1 MSSELL
7 ATEIKPTTEG
17 RARKSG
23 FSKEMRKNYDMY
35 LMLVPAIVYYL
46 IFSYTPMFGLVI
58 AFKDYNIFKG
68 VWESDWVGLSNFK
81 EMLNFPGFYDM
92 VRNTLVLNVLSLIFG
107 FPAPII
113 LALMLNEVRQKM
125 FKRVTQSLLYLPHFM
140 SWIIMGGII
149 YNLLS
154 PQYGFV
160 NMVLEKLGFE
170 KIFFMVSE
178 SWWITTYVGSGIWA
192 GAGWGT
198 IIYLAAMTAIDPSLY
213 EAAVVDGAGRWRKI
227 VHITIPGIMPTVI
240 ILLILNLGHLV
251 SIGYE
256 HILALQ
262 NPMVGRVSEVI
273 STFIYNVGIKQANFS
288 MTTAVGLLQSVINLI
303 LILGANYF
311 ARAMGK
317 EGLW

>member
-35 LMLVPAIVYYL
+35 LMLVPAIVYYF

>member
-7 ATEIKPTTEG
+7 ATEVKPIAEG

-35 LMLVPAIVYYL
+35 LMLVPAIIYYF

-160 NMVLEKLGFE
+160 NMVLEKLGLE

-213 EAAVVDGAGRWRKI
+213 EAAVVDGAGKWRKI